1 MTKKQKFWV
10 LFISIAVTAMG
21 YVVYQFSTLASK
33 RDKNQR
39 FIYSFTKED
48 TLLVDETILKSLT
61 DHFAVVGDEN
71 YFSHLSL
78 NKDATISIARLSKGK
93 NINFDKLKLIESPEK
108 SIDILSDNAYS
119 RIKIFRAI
127 YYNSLERK
135 NQTFKVL
142 EIEGDKYEVIKRN
155 SDTLY
160 LKGRMNYI
168 NLINNKKGVGCGFE
182 FKTERIKHCEL
193 MFLNKGNI
201 SFMILFVSGK
211 DEQINLLTLL
221 NNKLDK

>member
-1 MTKKQKFWV
+1 MIKRYKFWV
-10 LFISIAVTAMG
+10 LFISIAVIVLG
-21 YVVYQFSTLASK
+21 YVVYQFSALASK

-48 TLLVDETILKSLT
+48 SLLVDETILKSLT

-71 YFSHLSL
+71 YFSHLTLS
-78 NKDATISIARLSKGK
+78 NDATISIARLSKGK

-108 SIDILSDNAYS
+108 SIDVLSDNAYS
-119 RIKIFRAI
+119 TIKIFRAI

-135 NQTFKVL
+135 NQIFKVI
-142 EIEGDKYEVIKRN
+142 EIEGDNYEVIKRN

-160 LKGRMNYI
+160 LKGRMNFI
-168 NLINNKKGVGCGFE
+168 NLRNNIKGVGCGFE
-182 FKTERIKHCEL
+182 FKTERIKHCEIL
-193 MFLNKGNI
+193 LLNKGNN

-211 DEQINLLTLL
+211 EEQMDLLNLL
-221 NNKLDK
+221 NN